1 MGYLESAD
9 NCNLGSTTMVSH
21 MQDPTWQGKENL
33 FIAGGEKEEGRAVV
47 NEESVAFHWLNP
59 CQEGRGIFLLL
70 EGFYC
75 HWRVWELPFLVSQFY
90 LIKISVY

>member
-9 NCNLGSTTMVSH
+9 SCNLGSTTMVSH

-33 FIAGGEKEEGRAVV
+33 FIEGGEKEEGRAVV

-59 CQEGRGIFLLL
+59 CQEKRG
-70 EGFYC
+70 
-75 HWRVWELPFLVSQFY
+75 VSLPPVGLSYHHGV
-90 LIKISVY
+90 